1 MRALLL
7 RVIALTAGK
16 ILKRENFLEELCSRV
31 MVGYFEEGLSEGEV
45 RERFMR
51 LFLV

>member
-16 ILKRENFLEELCSRV
+16 ILKGENFLEELSSQV

-45 RERFMR
+45 RERF
-51 LFLV
+51 